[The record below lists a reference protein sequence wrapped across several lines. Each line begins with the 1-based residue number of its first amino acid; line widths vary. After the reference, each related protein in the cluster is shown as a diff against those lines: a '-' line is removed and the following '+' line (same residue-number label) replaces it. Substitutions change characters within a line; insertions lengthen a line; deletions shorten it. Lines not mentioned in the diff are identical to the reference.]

1 MKNELPPID
10 DDETPEIIYY
20 CGAPWIKE
28 FTVIEKGDE
37 EYCQY
42 EQQDEARR
50 EVERILRD
58 LALPIVKASRAHV
71 QSLRKQGVDDED
83 KLEIAV
89 LFFIISG
96 LVLFFI

>member
-20 CGAPWIKE
+20 YGAPWIKE
-28 FTVIEKGDE
+28 FTE